1 MPEKCGSSNREE
13 IMKKSRLLC
22 VILSIVLIISSLAG
36 CSKSSKEQPSASPSP
51 AQDSAATAAP
61 TQTADPTQAA
71 DTLSGTITINTQA
84 GVGAAEAWKA
94 VAEAYTQK
102 HPKVKVVVDLK
113 PVEGYGEWVQ
123 NIYNTDN
130 PTTDIVNIN
139 LAGSTAVGKSIN
151 YLEYADSDS
160 PYSDGVWTDQFN
172 FSMQTRDLARGEW
185 TALNLDSV
193 QVLWLYNKEIFEK
206 AGISAPPATWE
217 ELVADCV
224 KIKDAGYQPISMPG
238 DYNSFWAGTMGWLSQ
253 IYADQTT
260 RSMVN
265 VYRAQEGDYCYDPDV
280 DGVWSFDPND
290 PYNDDNWKVDS
301 NAVRAFKAVSD
312 GTYKPDSPGM
322 KTVWTNFAKVFP
334 KYAGGDAFF
343 GTSDGVPLFYQGK
356 AAMMVDGAWRLIN
369 FKKDMEKVASGE
381 EIKSGEAVING
392 VTKFDL
398 GTFNMPSM
406 EGEGIEA
413 KARTIE
419 VATGFLGAIKKDKE
433 HDALVVDF
441 LMYLSSQEGYSKYLT
456 AGIAADMVPNGP
468 PLVNGVKLPEE
479 YQSIFDNLSFI
490 GNCQKGYSCMLARG
504 MAGSAGD
511 ITESYRAFYDYSYKY
526 LSGKMTVDQWIAKHK
541 ENVNTYLKEAMKT
554 SGISEKDLKNP
565 QTAPSGQ

>member
-1 MPEKCGSSNREE
+1 
-13 IMKKSRLLC
+13 MKKRKLLC
-22 VILSIVLIISSLAG
+22 VILSIAFIISSLTG
-36 CSKSSKEQPSASPSP
+36 CGNSNKDNSTSP
-51 AQDSAATAAP
+51 AQDST
-61 TQTADPTQAA
+61 AA
-71 DTLSGTITINTQA
+71 DTNVTTAPTEAADNLSGTITINTQA
-84 GVGAAEAWKA
+84 GVGAAEAWQA
-94 VAEAYTQK
+94 VADAYMEK
-102 HPKVKVVVDLK
+102 HPNVQVVVDLK
-113 PVEGYGEWVQ
+113 PAEGYGEWVQ

-172 FSMQTRDLARGEW
+172 FSMQVRDLARGEW
-185 TALNLDSV
+185 TALSLDSV

-206 AGISAPPATWE
+206 AGISTPPTTWN
-217 ELVADCV
+217 ELVADCE
-224 KIKDAGYQPISMPG
+224 KIEAAGYQAISMPG

-260 RSMVN
+260 RSMIN
-265 VYRAQEGDYCYDPDV
+265 EYRAQEGDYCYDPDA
-280 DGVWSFDPND
+280 DGTWSYDPSD
-290 PYNDDNWKVDS
+290 PYNDDSFKVNS

-312 GTYKPDSPGM
+312 GTYAPDSVGM

-356 AAMMVDGAWRLIN
+356 AAMIVDGAWRLIN
-369 FKKDMEKVASGE
+369 FKKDMDKVTSGE
-381 EIKSGEAVING
+381 EIKSGEAVIDG
-392 VTKFDL
+392 VQKFDL

-406 EGEGIEA
+406 EGDGIEA

-419 VATGFLGAIKKDKE
+419 AAVGFIGAIKKDKE

-441 LMYLSSQEGYSKYLT
+441 IMYLSSQEGYSKYMT
-456 AGIAADMVPNGP
+456 AGVEADMVPNGP
-468 PLVNGVKLPEE
+468 SLVYGVQLPEE

-490 GNCQKGYSCMLARG
+490 GNCQKGHSCMLARG

-526 LSGKMTVDQWIAKHK
+526 LSGDITVDQWLAKHK
-541 ENVNTYLKEAMKT
+541 ENIHTYLNEAMKT
-554 SGISEKDLKNP
+554 SGISEKDLENP